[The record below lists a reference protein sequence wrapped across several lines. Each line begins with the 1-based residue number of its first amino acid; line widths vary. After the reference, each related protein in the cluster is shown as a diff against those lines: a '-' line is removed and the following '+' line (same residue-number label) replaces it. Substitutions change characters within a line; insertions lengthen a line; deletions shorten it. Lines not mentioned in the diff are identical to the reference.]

1 MNICSHPKPFALDH
15 HKLCQLLASILSTPS
30 KSDSTLSQLAT
41 NICSHLVLSS
51 INTCINTCLLA
62 SSPHIQ
68 TSLLLL
74 RLALSHSIPPS
85 TIASRAILSSSS
97 IFEPSSASS
106 RNILSS
112 QRLTNLQYL
121 ALHLA
126 TLSSTISEQHQPI
139 HLARCPESR
148 R

>member
-1 MNICSHPKPFALDH
+1 MNICSHPEPFALDN
-15 HKLCQLLASILSTPS
+15 HKICQLLASSPLTPS

-51 INTCINTCLLA
+51 INTCLPA

-74 RLALSHSIPPS
+74 HLALSHSIPPS
-85 TIASRAILSSSS
+85 TVASRTILSSSS
-97 IFEPSSASS
+97 TFEPSSASS

-126 TLSSTISEQHQPI
+126 TLSSTISE
-139 HLARCPESR
+139 
-148 R
+148 